1 MKLVIFSRLN
11 SDSRS
16 SISSSESEQPHE
28 TSLEDKAQI
37 VVEFLQDF
45 KESGEYDEF
54 FDGSNLGIPL
64 AVALIQDMA
73 DLTESGLEIFEDTW
87 SQLCDLL
94 SMDETASY
102 ESIED
107 LMEDEE

>member
-1 MKLVIFSRLN
+1 LGIFSRKKN
-11 SDSRS
+11 DSSS
-16 SISSSESEQPHE
+16 SIASSESRAQEHE
-28 TSLEDKAQI
+28 TSLEEKAQI
-37 VVEFLQDF
+37 IVEFLQDF

-64 AVALIQDMA
+64 AIALIQDMA

-87 SQLCDLL
+87 SQLCDLF
-94 SMDETASY
+94 SMDETANY

-107 LMEDEE
+107 LMENEE

>member
-1 MKLVIFSRLN
+1 MGIFSWLSNKTN
-11 SDSRS
+11 SKGGNT
-16 SISSSESEQPHE
+16 ESGLQQHE

-37 VVEFLQDF
+37 IVEFLQDF

-64 AVALIQDMA
+64 AIALIQDMA

-87 SQLCDLL
+87 SQLCDLF
-94 SMDETASY
+94 SMDETANY

-107 LMEDEE
+107 LMENEE